1 MKHHKKHGKGKA
13 AAFILLTVLFAA
25 GGFHMSRIGTAGL
38 GPETAQAGEIV
49 GRGHGSK
56 NIESLSEYA
65 LSLFPV
71 TPHPEW
77 DGYVKDCFDTWQRL
91 PDSSDPSFLTVR
103 RTADADEIV
112 RISHYINNEFGFARG
127 VYVSAYGIGGG
138 SCTLGFE
145 RIRGR
150 SGVLKSYRFE
160 AENMKKKA
168 AELKG
173 ATETET
179 LFRIFGFAAGE
190 MARIERTGAEGPEGE
205 TEEEP
210 DPRDAYY
217 GWFSGNALNCNGRA
231 KLISMMARMN
241 GLKAQVV
248 FGTLGEE
255 SHAWTEVYAD
265 GTLWYCDA
273 QVQSGPLAA
282 LPESYVREPGWPE
295 LPQ

>member
-1 MKHHKKHGKGKA
+1 MHRKVMNRKA
-13 AAFILLTVLFAA
+13 AALVFLTVLFAA
-25 GGFHMSRIGTAGL
+25 GGFGL
-38 GPETAQAGEIV
+38 PQTGGKGPGPETAYAGEIV
-49 GRGHGSK
+49 GRGHASK
-56 NIESLSEYA
+56 DIESLSAYA
-65 LSLFPV
+65 LALFPV

-77 DGYVKDCFDTWQRL
+77 DGYVKDCFDAWQQL
-91 PDSSDPSFLTVR
+91 PDSSVPSFLTVR

-127 VYVSAYGIGGG
+127 VYVSAFGIGGG

-160 AENMKKKA
+160 AESMKKKA

-179 LFRIFGFAAGE
+179 LSRIFGFAAGE
-190 MARIERTGAEGPEGE
+190 MTRAEKTPAEGPEGAAE
-205 TEEEP
+205 QEP

-248 FGTLGEE
+248 FGTLGGE

-265 GTLWYCDA
+265 GTLWHCDA

-282 LPESYVREPGWPE
+282 LPESYVREAGWPE